1 MSQNVARGVSQE
13 KIVVHG
19 AREHNLKDISVEI
32 PRDRLVVI
40 TGISGSGKSTLAFDT
55 IFAEGQRRY
64 VESLSAYARQFLG
77 QMEKPDVDY
86 IAGLSP
92 AISIDQKGVTRNP
105 RSTVGTVTEVY
116 DYLRLLFARV
126 GTPHCP
132 ICGRR
137 VTAQT
142 VSQMVDTLATLPEG
156 TRFLILAPVV
166 QGRRGEYRHVFED
179 ARKAGYA
186 RVRVDGTVYPVD
198 EVPDL
203 DKYRQHDIE
212 VVVDRLVAGPEMGN
226 RVADSLETALKL
238 GAGMVLVHLVERG
251 EDLPFSERYSCPL
264 HKDISLEQ
272 IEPRTFSFNSPR
284 GACPV
289 CTGLGTTLEI
299 DPELVLPNRHL
310 SIEDGAIAAW
320 PVTREGYYT
329 GLLESVA
336 KHYGFSL
343 GDPVERL
350 TPEQLQVLLSGSGE
364 ERIPLRFQS
373 KKRGRAYEYRTVFEG
388 IVPNLQRRY
397 RETESAQVKEEL
409 ERYMMNRP
417 CPECGG
423 ARLKPASLAV
433 TVAELNIAQITA
445 FSIEQAVDFF
455 DTLEGKL
462 SEREA
467 LIGRQILK
475 EIGDRLRFLLNVGL
489 SYLTLDRAAGT
500 LSGGEAQRIR
510 LATQIG
516 SGLMGVLYILDE
528 PSIGLHQR
536 DNARLIE
543 TLLRLRNLG
552 NTLLVVE
559 HDEDTI
565 RAADWIVDIG
575 PGAGEHGG
583 RIVAQG
589 TLRDILTARESLTA
603 QFLSGRRKIEVP
615 PRRREGNGQRVR
627 ILGARANNLKGV
639 DVAIPLGTFTGVTG
653 VSGSGKS
660 TLVTDIL
667 YRRLAQHLHR
677 AHERP
682 GAHQRV
688 EGMEHL
694 DKVIDVDQS
703 PIGRTPR
710 SNPATYTG
718 VFTPIRETL
727 ARVPE
732 ARIRGYKAGRFSFNV
747 KGGRC
752 EACQGEGIIQI
763 EMHFLPDVFVP
774 CEVCKGKRYNREA
787 LEITYK
793 GLSIAEILDLTVDE
807 AVEFFANI
815 PAIRNKLKTLQDVGL
830 GYIRL
835 GQPATTLSGG
845 EAQRVKLASELSR
858 RATGRTMYILDEPTT
873 GLHFAD
879 VQKLL
884 GVLQRLVDQGN
895 TVVVIEHNL
904 DVIKSCDWIID
915 LGPEGGHAGGEV
927 VAAGTPEE
935 VAGNPASYTGR
946 YLAPLLERAP
956 ITAAAS

>member
-1 MSQNVARGVSQE
+1 
-13 KIVVHG
+13 
-19 AREHNLKDISVEI
+19 
-32 PRDRLVVI
+32 
-40 TGISGSGKSTLAFDT
+40 
-55 IFAEGQRRY
+55 
-64 VESLSAYARQFLG
+64 
-77 QMEKPDVDY
+77 MEKPDVDY

-126 GTPHCP
+126 GIPHCP

-238 GAGMVLVHLVERG
+238 GAGMVLVHLVDRG
-251 EDLPFSERYSCPL
+251 EDLPFSERYSCPV

-284 GACPV
+284 GACPA

-445 FSIEQAVDFF
+445 FSIEQAVAFF

-467 LIGRQILK
+467 LIARQILK
-475 EIGDRLRFLLNVGL
+475 EIRGPPGL
-489 SYLTLDRAAGT
+489 P
-500 LSGGEAQRIR
+500 AQR
-510 LATQIG
+510 
-516 SGLMGVLYILDE
+516 
-528 PSIGLHQR
+528 
-536 DNARLIE
+536 
-543 TLLRLRNLG
+543 
-552 NTLLVVE
+552 
-559 HDEDTI
+559 
-565 RAADWIVDIG
+565 G
-575 PGAGEHGG
+575 PALPHPG
-583 RIVAQG
+583 
-589 TLRDILTARESLTA
+589 
-603 QFLSGRRKIEVP
+603 
-615 PRRREGNGQRVR
+615 PRRR
-627 ILGARANNLKGV
+627 A
-639 DVAIPLGTFTGVTG
+639 P
-653 VSGSGKS
+653 
-660 TLVTDIL
+660 
-667 YRRLAQHLHR
+667 
-677 AHERP
+677 
-682 GAHQRV
+682 
-688 EGMEHL
+688 
-694 DKVIDVDQS
+694 S
-703 PIGRTPR
+703 P
-710 SNPATYTG
+710 
-718 VFTPIRETL
+718 
-727 ARVPE
+727 
-732 ARIRGYKAGRFSFNV
+732 
-747 KGGRC
+747 GGRRS
-752 EACQGEGIIQI
+752 ASAW
-763 EMHFLPDVFVP
+763 PA
-774 CEVCKGKRYNREA
+774 R
-787 LEITYK
+787 
-793 GLSIAEILDLTVDE
+793 S
-807 AVEFFANI
+807 AVAWWGCCTSWTS
-815 PAIRNKLKTLQDVGL
+815 PPSGCTSG
-830 GYIRL
+830 
-835 GQPATTLSGG
+835 TT
-845 EAQRVKLASELSR
+845 AS
-858 RATGRTMYILDEPTT
+858 
-873 GLHFAD
+873 
-879 VQKLL
+879 
-884 GVLQRLVDQGN
+884 
-895 TVVVIEHNL
+895 
-904 DVIKSCDWIID
+904 
-915 LGPEGGHAGGEV
+915 
-927 VAAGTPEE
+927 
-935 VAGNPASYTGR
+935 
-946 YLAPLLERAP
+946 
-956 ITAAAS
+956 